1 MPVDT
6 VSPPHSSRKQAFS
19 PVVLQPCMSKE
30 EINILPIQAWE
41 GPVVLVREEKTLADA
56 LEKLR
61 QEPVL
66 GFDTETRPTFT
77 KGKTC
82 RPALIQLATADTAYL
97 IQLTHLPFSEDIA
110 ELLSS
115 PRVLKVGVAIHDDM
129 KALARI
135 HPFQADGVVD
145 LAVMARARGIQAQG
159 LRTPQSVTVP
169 CGETPPLLPFGW
181 PVIVKPADSPAYWN
195 CRFPGKRK
203 VYLADSAAVLEE
215 ILGTVARGGY
225 RGAMLVQEY
234 IPGPDTTLGVVNTY
248 CARDGS
254 VPWIVQGQVLL
265 QERTPEGV
273 GNYGAVLVEPARQ
286 DNALLAALAALLRE
300 SGWRGYANFDLKYD
314 PRGEP
319 VLFEMNPRQ
328 GRASYFCTAAG
339 ANLARPLVEDLVQQ
353 TGVTLPALRPAVW
366 YTAPWGVVRRY
377 CPAKGLWR
385 RAASLRRRGRGR
397 CHLLAPGEGP
407 ARRVWYWLRQGAYW
421 RKVKNYG

>member
-19 PVVLQPCMSKE
+19 PVVLQPCLSKE
-30 EINILPIQAWE
+30 EINLLPIQAWE

-159 LRTPQSVTVP
+159 LRT
-169 CGETPPLLPFGW
+169 
-181 PVIVKPADSPAYWN
+181 
-195 CRFPGKRK
+195 
-203 VYLADSAAVLEE
+203 
-215 ILGTVARGGY
+215 
-225 RGAMLVQEY
+225 
-234 IPGPDTTLGVVNTY
+234 
-248 CARDGS
+248 
-254 VPWIVQGQVLL
+254 
-265 QERTPEGV
+265 
-273 GNYGAVLVEPARQ
+273 
-286 DNALLAALAALLRE
+286 LAANLLGFRISKSAQCSNWENHELTLQQIKYAATDAWVGRELYFHMLRM
-300 SGWRGYANFDLKYD
+300 GVQAQKNR
-314 PRGEP
+314 
-319 VLFEMNPRQ
+319 RQ
-328 GRASYFCTAAG
+328 NQA
-339 ANLARPLVEDLVQQ
+339 
-353 TGVTLPALRPAVW
+353 
-366 YTAPWGVVRRY
+366 
-377 CPAKGLWR
+377 
-385 RAASLRRRGRGR
+385 
-397 CHLLAPGEGP
+397 
-407 ARRVWYWLRQGAYW
+407 
-421 RKVKNYG
+421 